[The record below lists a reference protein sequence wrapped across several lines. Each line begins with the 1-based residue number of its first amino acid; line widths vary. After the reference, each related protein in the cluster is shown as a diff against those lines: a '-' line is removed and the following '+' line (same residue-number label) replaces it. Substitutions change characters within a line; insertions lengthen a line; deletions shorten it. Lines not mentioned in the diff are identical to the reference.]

1 MFALCLV
8 RIRYVALFLILPSVT
23 DASPSDVLKPLSAC
37 ISDAA
42 AAEKVLFPLGPN
54 GQPLE
59 SSTITLMCEG
69 AAASALFQAMELTAT
84 QDMSNPPTVWRRS
97 GKGVQCARL
106 PGPPPSYT
114 CTVEIEVAAPL
125 VKALQ

>member
-1 MFALCLV
+1 MLAHRLV
-8 RIRYVALFLILPSVT
+8 RFRYVALFLLLPSVT
-23 DASPSDVLKPLSAC
+23 EASPSDVLRPLSAC
-37 ISDAA
+37 VSEAA
-42 AAEKVLFPLGPN
+42 AAEKVLVPLGPN

-59 SSTITLMCEG
+59 SSTLTLMCEG
-69 AAASALFQAMELTAT
+69 AAAAALFQALELVAT

-125 VKALQ
+125 VNALQ